1 VTDMALASDPADLL
15 LRERMA
21 EALQLEPVPV
31 TVTGAAT
38 LESPYPVTD
47 FAAASIATAGVA
59 LAGLLDA
66 LDLGRSTVTVRRELS
81 EGWFVG
87 AVRPVGWEP
96 PPPWD
101 AIAGDYLASD
111 GWIRLHTNAP
121 AHRAAALRVLGVE
134 AVRESVARAVAAWQ
148 AEALE
153 SAIVDAGGCAAMMR
167 SPADW
172 AKHPQG
178 AAVAAEPLVARKKT
192 DQADDSFSRWRATRE
207 RPLAGL
213 RVLDLTRVLAG
224 PVSTRLL
231 AGLGAD
237 VLRVDPPD
245 WEEPA
250 LVPDMTLG
258 KRSARLDAST
268 PDGLGALIE
277 LLRST
282 DVIVHGYRPEA
293 LEQLGLGEKVRR
305 ETRPGLVDVSLDAYG
320 HTGPWA
326 GRRGF
331 DSLVQMSSGIAEAGM
346 RAIAAEVPTPLPVQA
361 LDHATGYLAAAA
373 VLTGLAVR
381 VRKGRGWRGRL
392 SLARTAL
399 ELENARG
406 LPRASH
412 FLDEAELPADPI
424 ATPWGRALLLH
435 PPLELG
441 GVTVRWE
448 HAPRNLGADE
458 AAW

>member
-1 VTDMALASDPADLL
+1 
-15 LRERMA
+15 MA

-38 LESPYPVTD
+38 LDSPYPVTD

-59 LAGLLDA
+59 LASLLDA
-66 LDLGRSTVTVRRELS
+66 LGLGHSTVTVRRELS
-81 EGWFVG
+81 EGWFAG
-87 AVRPVGWEP
+87 AVRPVGWSP

-153 SAIVDAGGCAAMMR
+153 TAVVDEGGCAAVMR
-167 SPADW
+167 SPAEW

-178 AAVAAEPLVARKKT
+178 AAVAREPLVDGEKT
-192 DQADDSFSRWRATRE
+192 DEAGDSFSRWQASRE

-224 PVSTRLL
+224 PVATRLL

-237 VLRVDPPD
+237 VLRIDPPD
-245 WEEPA
+245 WDEPA

-258 KRSARLDAST
+258 KRSARLDARD
-268 PDGLGALIE
+268 PG
-277 LLRST
+277 
-282 DVIVHGYRPEA
+282 RPGPA
-293 LEQLGLGEKVRR
+293 DRAVARQRRDRARLSAGRARAARARR
-305 ETRPGLVDVSLDAYG
+305 EGAPGDPARPGRCLTRRLRAHRAVGESAGVRQPRADVER
-320 HTGPWA
+320 H
-326 GRRGF
+326 RRGRNARDRGGACRPRF
-331 DSLVQMSSGIAEAGM
+331 PCRRSI
-346 RAIAAEVPTPLPVQA
+346 TPPV
-361 LDHATGYLAAAA
+361 TLAAAA
-373 VLTGLAVR
+373 VLAGLAVR
-381 VRKGRGWRGRL
+381 VREGRGWRGRL
-392 SLARTAL
+392 SLARTAV

-412 FLDEAELPADPI
+412 FLDAVDLPADPL
-424 ATPWGRALLLH
+424 ATPWGRAMLLH

-441 GVTVRWE
+441 GVAIRWD
-448 HAPRNLGADE
+448 HAPRDLGADDPR
-458 AAW
+458 W